1 MASRLPEYVRPIVAA
16 GAGNPSKYVCNCEGF
31 HAAGT
36 RVRLHAYSMVMA
48 AAALVRHFALWS
60 GLVFTDLW

>member
-1 MASRLPEYVRPIVAA
+1 VAA